1 MKLEAI
7 CLRMLIHMALLVLSS
22 PQAKSTVRA
31 MVKEDGG
38 GVSVVVLLLEMV
50 GVANSTAGILEMG
63 LIQIGVDVA
72 AEEVKAAT
80 TIPASIAM
88 TVKAEKDVERAAE
101 VMKALTRMKED
112 LMARF

>member
-1 MKLEAI
+1 
-7 CLRMLIHMALLVLSS
+7 MALLALSFL
-22 PQAKSTVRA
+22 QAKSTVRA
-31 MVKEDGG
+31 MVKEGGG
-38 GVSVVVLLLEMV
+38 GVSVVVLLLEMVV

-101 VMKALTRMKED
+101 VMNVLTRMNED